1 VTVEMARE
9 PATGYRWRWRVLGV
23 VLIAEAMDILDTTT
37 VNVAGPS
44 VRHSL
49 GGGIGLVQWLSAA
62 YTLAFAVLL
71 ITGGRLGDRYG
82 PRRMF
87 LAGAAGFTVASVACG
102 LSVNPGMLIGFRV
115 VQGSFG
121 AILLPQGIGLLT
133 TAFSEREIGKAF
145 SAYAP
150 VLSLAAVA
158 GPLVAGA
165 LIRWDLWGASW
176 RLIFLINLVLGA
188 AAVAGG
194 LRYLP
199 ADGPAT
205 LRRLDGRGVLIIGA
219 ATFGLIYP
227 LIKGR
232 ALGWPWWTFALLAAG
247 LAGLGWFAR
256 HERRSSFPLIE
267 PTLLRRRGYLAG
279 AAVALAFFAATA
291 GIMLVLS
298 FYAQYGLGYSALG
311 AGLMLTPVAA
321 GNVAGALVAMRLAP
335 RLGGRA
341 TIQLNLAVALAGLI
355 ALACL
360 AFLGVGAQLTGP
372 KGPSGL
378 SGLSGPTGPGG
389 PSGLMLAGPLL
400 ALGFGL
406 GGIIAP
412 LFATIVAGV
421 TPAENGSASGS
432 LGAIQQLAGSVG
444 VAALATLYAATSHP
458 TASHPTASDPATGH
472 AAVAVGHLAVGH
484 AAADGLAITAL
495 ATAAL
500 LVVGA
505 GLTLLLPR
513 ATSSGVPG
521 SA

>member
-1 VTVEMARE
+1 VAVETARE
-9 PATGYRWRWRVLGV
+9 PGTDYRWRWWVLAV

-44 VRHSL
+44 VRRSL

-87 LAGAAGFTVASVACG
+87 LVGAAGFTVASLACG
-102 LSVNPGMLIGFRV
+102 LSVSPGMLIGARV
-115 VQGSFG
+115 VQGVFG
-121 AILLPQGIGLLT
+121 AVLLPQGIGLLT
-133 TAFSEREIGKAF
+133 AAFSEREIGKAF

-165 LIRWDLWGASW
+165 LIRWDLWGAGW

-205 LRRLDGRGVLIIGA
+205 LRRLDGRGVLIVGA
-219 ATFGLIYP
+219 ATFALIYP
-227 LIKGR
+227 LIQGR
-232 ALGWPWWTFALLAAG
+232 ELGWPWWTFALVAAG
-247 LAGLGWFAR
+247 LASLGWFAR
-256 HERRSSFPLIE
+256 HERRSSVPLIE

-341 TIQLNLAVALAGLI
+341 TIQVNLAVALAGLV
-355 ALACL
+355 ALACIS
-360 AFLGVGAQLTGP
+360 FLDTQPNGPSGPANLT
-372 KGPSGL
+372 GPSGL
-378 SGLSGPTGPGG
+378 T
-389 PSGLMLAGPLL
+389 LAGPVL

-421 TPAENGSASGS
+421 TPAEIGSASGS

-458 TASHPTASDPATGH
+458 AASHPATGQAATGH
-472 AAVAVGHLAVGH
+472 SAAHGLAV
-484 AAADGLAITAL
+484 TAL
-495 ATAAL
+495 ATAVL
-500 LVVGA
+500 LGVGA
-505 GLTLLLPR
+505 VLTLLLPAQA
-513 ATSSGVPG
+513 ATSSAVPG

>member
-1 VTVEMARE
+1 MAVETVRE
-9 PATGYRWRWRVLGV
+9 PVTDYRWRWRVLAV

-44 VRHSL
+44 VRRSL

-87 LAGAAGFTVASVACG
+87 LVGAAGFTVASLACG
-102 LSVNPGMLIGFRV
+102 LAVSPGMLIGARV
-115 VQGSFG
+115 VQGVFG
-121 AILLPQGIGLLT
+121 AVLLPQGIGLLT
-133 TAFSEREIGKAF
+133 AAFSEREIGKAF

-165 LIRWDLWGASW
+165 LIRWDLWGAGW

-205 LRRLDGRGVLIIGA
+205 LRRLDGRGVLIISA
-219 ATFGLIYP
+219 ATFALIYP
-227 LIKGR
+227 LIQGR
-232 ALGWPWWTFALLAAG
+232 ELGWPWWTFALIAAG

-256 HERRSSFPLIE
+256 HERRSLVPLIE

-321 GNVAGALVAMRLAP
+321 GNVAGALAAMRLVP

-341 TIQLNLAVALAGLI
+341 TIQVNLAVALAGLV
-355 ALACL
+355 ALACIG
-360 AFLGVGAQLTGP
+360 FLGARPNGPVGPA
-372 KGPSGL
+372 
-378 SGLSGPTGPGG
+378 G
-389 PSGLMLAGPLL
+389 PSGLMLAGPVL

-421 TPAENGSASGS
+421 TPAEIGSASGS
-432 LGAIQQLAGSVG
+432 LGAIQQLAGSIG
-444 VAALATLYAATSHP
+444 VAALATLYAAASHPATSHP
-458 TASHPTASDPATGH
+458 ATASHAAATYPAAHG
-472 AAVAVGHLAVGH
+472 LAV
-484 AAADGLAITAL
+484 TAL

-500 LVVGA
+500 LGVGA
-505 GLTLLLPR
+505 VLTLLLPAR
-513 ATSSGVPG
+513 AATSSAVPG

>member
-1 VTVEMARE
+1 VAVETVRE
-9 PATGYRWRWRVLGV
+9 PVTDYRWRWWVLAV

-44 VRHSL
+44 VRRSL

-87 LAGAAGFTVASVACG
+87 LIGAAGFTVASLGCG
-102 LSVNPGMLIGFRV
+102 LAVSPGMLIGARV
-115 VQGSFG
+115 VQGIFG
-121 AILLPQGIGLLT
+121 AVLLPQGIGLLT
-133 TAFSEREIGKAF
+133 AAFSEREIGKAF

-165 LIRWDLWGASW
+165 LIRWDLWGAGW

-219 ATFGLIYP
+219 ATFALIYP
-227 LIKGR
+227 LIQGR
-232 ALGWPWWTFALLAAG
+232 ELGWPWWTFVLVAAG

-256 HERRSSFPLIE
+256 HERRSPVPLIE

-321 GNVAGALVAMRLAP
+321 GNVVGALAGMRLAP

-341 TIQLNLAVALAGLI
+341 TIQVNLAVALAGLV
-355 ALACL
+355 ALACMG
-360 AFLGVGAQLTGP
+360 FLGSQP
-372 KGPSGL
+372 DSPS
-378 SGLSGPTGPGG
+378 G

-421 TPAENGSASGS
+421 TPAEIGSASGS
-432 LGAIQQLAGSVG
+432 LGAIQQLAGSIG
-444 VAALATLYAATSHP
+444 VAALATLYAATY
-458 TASHPTASDPATGH
+458 PAAHG
-472 AAVAVGHLAVGH
+472 LAV
-484 AAADGLAITAL
+484 TAL

-500 LVVGA
+500 LGVGA
-505 GLTLLLPR
+505 VLTLLLPAR
-513 ATSSGVPG
+513 AATSSAVPG

>member
-1 VTVEMARE
+1 VAVETARE
-9 PATGYRWRWRVLGV
+9 PVTDYRWRWWVLAV

-44 VRHSL
+44 VRRAL

-87 LAGAAGFTVASVACG
+87 LVGAAGFTVASLACG
-102 LSVNPGMLIGFRV
+102 LSVSPGMLIGARV
-115 VQGSFG
+115 VQGVFG
-121 AILLPQGIGLLT
+121 AVLLPQGIGLLT
-133 TAFSEREIGKAF
+133 AAFSEREIGKAF

-165 LIRWDLWGASW
+165 LIRWDLWGAGW

-188 AAVAGG
+188 AAVTGG

-219 ATFGLIYP
+219 ATLALIYP
-227 LIKGR
+227 LIQGR
-232 ALGWPWWTFALLAAG
+232 ELGWPWWTFALVAAG

-256 HERRSSFPLIE
+256 HERRSPVPLIE

-341 TIQLNLAVALAGLI
+341 TIRVNLAVALAGLV
-355 ALACL
+355 ALACI
-360 AFLGVGAQLTGP
+360 AFLGAQPNGPSGPTLT
-372 KGPSGL
+372 GPSGL
-378 SGLSGPTGPGG
+378 T
-389 PSGLMLAGPLL
+389 LAGPLL

-421 TPAENGSASGS
+421 TPAEIGSASGS

-458 TASHPTASDPATGH
+458 AASHSPASHLATGH
-472 AAVAVGHLAVGH
+472 AATGQSAAHGLAV
-484 AAADGLAITAL
+484 TTL
-495 ATAAL
+495 ATAVL
-500 LVVGA
+500 LGVGA
-505 GLTLLLPR
+505 VLTLLLPAQA
-513 ATSSGVPG
+513 ATSSAVPG

>member
-1 VTVEMARE
+1 VAVETVRE
-9 PATGYRWRWRVLGV
+9 PVTDYRWRWWVLAV

-44 VRHSL
+44 VRRSL

-87 LAGAAGFTVASVACG
+87 LIGAAGFTVASLGCG
-102 LSVNPGMLIGFRV
+102 LAVSPGMLIGARV
-115 VQGSFG
+115 VQGVFG
-121 AILLPQGIGLLT
+121 AVLLPQGIGLLT
-133 TAFSEREIGKAF
+133 AAFSEREIGKAF

-165 LIRWDLWGASW
+165 LIRWDLWGAGW

-219 ATFGLIYP
+219 ATFALIYP
-227 LIKGR
+227 LIQGR
-232 ALGWPWWTFALLAAG
+232 ELGWPWWTFVLVAAG

-256 HERRSSFPLIE
+256 HERRSPVPLIE

-321 GNVAGALVAMRLAP
+321 GNVAGALAAMRLVP

-341 TIQLNLAVALAGLI
+341 TIQVNLAVALAGLV
-355 ALACL
+355 ALACIG
-360 AFLGVGAQLTGP
+360 FLGARPNGP
-372 KGPSGL
+372 A
-378 SGLSGPTGPGG
+378 G
-389 PSGLMLAGPLL
+389 PSGLMLAGPVL

-421 TPAENGSASGS
+421 TPAEIGSASGS
-432 LGAIQQLAGSVG
+432 LGAIQQLAGSIG
-444 VAALATLYAATSHP
+444 VAALATLYAAASHPATSHP
-458 TASHPTASDPATGH
+458 ATASHAAATYPAAHG
-472 AAVAVGHLAVGH
+472 LAV
-484 AAADGLAITAL
+484 TAL

-500 LVVGA
+500 LGVGA
-505 GLTLLLPR
+505 VLTLLLPAR
-513 ATSSGVPG
+513 AATSSAVPG

>member
-1 VTVEMARE
+1 VAVETARE
-9 PATGYRWRWRVLGV
+9 PVTDYRWRWWVLAV

-44 VRHSL
+44 VRRSL

-87 LAGAAGFTVASVACG
+87 LVGATGFTIASLACG
-102 LSVNPGMLIGFRV
+102 LSVSPGMLIGARV
-115 VQGSFG
+115 VQGVFG
-121 AILLPQGIGLLT
+121 AVLLPQGIGLLT
-133 TAFSEREIGKAF
+133 AAFSEREIGKAF

-150 VLSLAAVA
+150 ILSLAAVA

-165 LIRWDLWGASW
+165 LIRWDLWGAGW

-219 ATFGLIYP
+219 ATFALIYP
-227 LIKGR
+227 LIQGR
-232 ALGWPWWTFALLAAG
+232 ELGWPWWTFALVAAG

-256 HERRSSFPLIE
+256 HERRSPVPLIE

-341 TIQLNLAVALAGLI
+341 TIQVNLAVALAGLV
-355 ALACL
+355 ALACIS
-360 AFLGVGAQLTGP
+360 FLDTQPNGPGGPANLT
-372 KGPSGL
+372 GPSGL
-378 SGLSGPTGPGG
+378 T
-389 PSGLMLAGPLL
+389 LAGPVL

-421 TPAENGSASGS
+421 TPAEIGSASGS
-432 LGAIQQLAGSVG
+432 LGAVQQLAGSVG

-458 TASHPTASDPATGH
+458 VASHPAMGQAATGDS
-472 AAVAVGHLAVGH
+472 AAHGLAV
-484 AAADGLAITAL
+484 TAL
-495 ATAAL
+495 ATAVL
-500 LVVGA
+500 LGVGA
-505 GLTLLLPR
+505 VLTLLLPAQA
-513 ATSSGVPG
+513 ATSSAVPG

>member
-1 VTVEMARE
+1 VAVETARE
-9 PATGYRWRWRVLGV
+9 PVTDYRWRWWVLAV

-44 VRHSL
+44 VRRSL

-87 LAGAAGFTVASVACG
+87 LVGAAGFTVASLACG
-102 LSVNPGMLIGFRV
+102 LSVSPGMLIGARV
-115 VQGSFG
+115 VQGVFG
-121 AILLPQGIGLLT
+121 AVLLPQGIGLLT
-133 TAFSEREIGKAF
+133 AAFSEREIGKAF

-165 LIRWDLWGASW
+165 LIRWDLWGAGW

-205 LRRLDGRGVLIIGA
+205 LRRLDGRGVLIIGV
-219 ATFGLIYP
+219 ATFALIYP
-227 LIKGR
+227 LIQGR
-232 ALGWPWWTFALLAAG
+232 ELGWPWWTFALVAAG

-256 HERRSSFPLIE
+256 HERRSPVPLIE

-341 TIQLNLAVALAGLI
+341 TIQVNLAVALAGLV
-355 ALACL
+355 ALACIG
-360 AFLGVGAQLTGP
+360 FLGAQP
-372 KGPSGL
+372 NGPSGL
-378 SGLSGPTGPGG
+378 INPSGPTG
-389 PSGLMLAGPLL
+389 PSGLMLAGPVL

-421 TPAENGSASGS
+421 TPAEIGSASGS

-444 VAALATLYAATSHP
+444 VAVLATLYAATSHP
-458 TASHPTASDPATGH
+458 ATGH
-472 AAVAVGHLAVGH
+472 AAAGHSAAHGLAV
-484 AAADGLAITAL
+484 TAL
-495 ATAAL
+495 ATAIL
-500 LVVGA
+500 LGIGA
-505 GLTLLLPR
+505 VLTLLLPAQA
-513 ATSSGVPG
+513 ATSSAVPD

>member
-1 VTVEMARE
+1 V
-9 PATGYRWRWRVLGV
+9 
-23 VLIAEAMDILDTTT
+23 
-37 VNVAGPS
+37 S
-44 VRHSL
+44 
-49 GGGIGLVQWLSAA
+49 
-62 YTLAFAVLL
+62 
-71 ITGGRLGDRYG
+71 
-82 PRRMF
+82 
-87 LAGAAGFTVASVACG
+87 
-102 LSVNPGMLIGFRV
+102 PGMLIGARV
-115 VQGSFG
+115 VQGVFG
-121 AILLPQGIGLLT
+121 AVLLPQGIGLLT
-133 TAFSEREIGKAF
+133 AAFSEREIGKAF

-165 LIRWDLWGASW
+165 LIRWDLWGAGW

-219 ATFGLIYP
+219 ATFALIYP
-227 LIKGR
+227 LIQGR
-232 ALGWPWWTFALLAAG
+232 ELGWPWWTFALVAAG

-256 HERRSSFPLIE
+256 HERRSPVPLIE

-321 GNVAGALVAMRLAP
+321 GNVAGALAGMRLAP

-341 TIQLNLAVALAGLI
+341 TIQVNLAVALAGLV
-355 ALACL
+355 ALACMG
-360 AFLGVGAQLTGP
+360 FLGSQP
-372 KGPSGL
+372 DSPS
-378 SGLSGPTGPGG
+378 G

-421 TPAENGSASGS
+421 TPAEIGSASGS
-432 LGAIQQLAGSVG
+432 LGAIQQLAGSIG
-444 VAALATLYAATSHP
+444 VAALATLYAATY
-458 TASHPTASDPATGH
+458 PAAHG
-472 AAVAVGHLAVGH
+472 LAV
-484 AAADGLAITAL
+484 TAL

-500 LVVGA
+500 LGA
-505 GLTLLLPR
+505 GAVLTLLLPAR
-513 ATSSGVPG
+513 AATSSAVPG

>member
-1 VTVEMARE
+1 MAVETARE
-9 PATGYRWRWRVLGV
+9 PVTDYRWRWWVLAV
-23 VLIAEAMDILDTTT
+23 VLSAEAMDILDTTT

-44 VRHSL
+44 VRRSL

-87 LAGAAGFTVASVACG
+87 LVGAAGFTVASLACG
-102 LSVNPGMLIGFRV
+102 LSVSPGMLIGARV
-115 VQGSFG
+115 VQGVFG
-121 AILLPQGIGLLT
+121 AVLLPQGIGLLT
-133 TAFSEREIGKAF
+133 AAFSEREIGKAF

-165 LIRWDLWGASW
+165 LIRWDLWGAGW

-188 AAVAGG
+188 GAVAGG

-219 ATFGLIYP
+219 ATFALIYP
-227 LIKGR
+227 LIQGR
-232 ALGWPWWTFALLAAG
+232 ERGWPWWTFALVAAG

-256 HERRSSFPLIE
+256 HERRSSVPLIE

-341 TIQLNLAVALAGLI
+341 TIQVNLAVALAGLV
-355 ALACL
+355 ALACIS
-360 AFLGVGAQLTGP
+360 FLGAQP
-372 KGPSGL
+372 NGPSGPIN
-378 SGLSGPTGPGG
+378 LSGPTGPT
-389 PSGLMLAGPLL
+389 GLMLAGPVL

-406 GGIIAP
+406 GGTIAP

-421 TPAENGSASGS
+421 TPAETGSASGS
-432 LGAIQQLAGSVG
+432 LGAIQQLAGSIG

-458 TASHPTASDPATGH
+458 AASDAATGQAATGH
-472 AAVAVGHLAVGH
+472 SAAHGLAV
-484 AAADGLAITAL
+484 TAL
-495 ATAAL
+495 AAAVL
-500 LVVGA
+500 LGVGA
-505 GLTLLLPR
+505 VLTLLLPAQ
-513 ATSSGVPG
+513 ATTSRVVSG

>member
-1 VTVEMARE
+1 VAVETARE
-9 PATGYRWRWRVLGV
+9 PVTGYRWRWWVLAV

-44 VRHSL
+44 VRRSL

-87 LAGAAGFTVASVACG
+87 LVGAAGFTVASLACG
-102 LSVNPGMLIGFRV
+102 LSVSPGMLIGARV
-115 VQGSFG
+115 VQGVFG
-121 AILLPQGIGLLT
+121 AVLLPQGIGLLT
-133 TAFSEREIGKAF
+133 AAFSEREIGKAF

-165 LIRWDLWGASW
+165 LIRWDLWGAGW

-205 LRRLDGRGVLIIGA
+205 LRRLDGRGVLIIGV
-219 ATFGLIYP
+219 ATFALIYP
-227 LIKGR
+227 LIQGR
-232 ALGWPWWTFALLAAG
+232 ELGWPWWTFALVAAG

-256 HERRSSFPLIE
+256 HERRSPVPLIE

-341 TIQLNLAVALAGLI
+341 TIQVNLAVALAGLV
-355 ALACL
+355 ALACIG
-360 AFLGVGAQLTGP
+360 FLGAQP
-372 KGPSGL
+372 NGPSGL
-378 SGLSGPTGPGG
+378 INPTGPTGP
-389 PSGLMLAGPLL
+389 SGLILAGPVL

-421 TPAENGSASGS
+421 TPAEIGSASGS

-444 VAALATLYAATSHP
+444 VAVLATLYAATSHP
-458 TASHPTASDPATGH
+458 ATGH
-472 AAVAVGHLAVGH
+472 AATGHSAAHGLAV
-484 AAADGLAITAL
+484 TAL
-495 ATAAL
+495 ATAIL
-500 LVVGA
+500 LGIGA
-505 GLTLLLPR
+505 VLTLLLPAQA
-513 ATSSGVPG
+513 ATSSAVPD

>member
-1 VTVEMARE
+1 
-9 PATGYRWRWRVLGV
+9 
-23 VLIAEAMDILDTTT
+23 
-37 VNVAGPS
+37 
-44 VRHSL
+44 
-49 GGGIGLVQWLSAA
+49 
-62 YTLAFAVLL
+62 
-71 ITGGRLGDRYG
+71 
-82 PRRMF
+82 
-87 LAGAAGFTVASVACG
+87 
-102 LSVNPGMLIGFRV
+102 
-115 VQGSFG
+115 
-121 AILLPQGIGLLT
+121 
-133 TAFSEREIGKAF
+133 
-145 SAYAP
+145 
-150 VLSLAAVA
+150 
-158 GPLVAGA
+158 
-165 LIRWDLWGASW
+165 LWGAGW

-219 ATFGLIYP
+219 ATFALIYP
-227 LIKGR
+227 LIQGR
-232 ALGWPWWTFALLAAG
+232 ELGWPWWTFALVAAG

-256 HERRSSFPLIE
+256 HERRSPVPLIE
-267 PTLLRRRGYLAG
+267 PTLLRRGYLAG

-311 AGLMLTPVAA
+311 AGQMLTPVAA

-341 TIQLNLAVALAGLI
+341 TIQVNLAVALAGLV
-355 ALACL
+355 ALACIG
-360 AFLGVGAQLTGP
+360 FLGAQP
-372 KGPSGL
+372 NGPSGPANL
-378 SGLSGPTGPGG
+378 TG
-389 PSGLMLAGPLL
+389 PSGLMLAGPVL

-421 TPAENGSASGS
+421 TPAEIGSASGS

-458 TASHPTASDPATGH
+458 AASDPASGQGATGH
-472 AAVAVGHLAVGH
+472 SAAHGLAV
-484 AAADGLAITAL
+484 TAL
-495 ATAAL
+495 ATAVL
-500 LVVGA
+500 LGVGA
-505 GLTLLLPR
+505 VLTLLLPAQA
-513 ATSSGVPG
+513 ATSSAVPG